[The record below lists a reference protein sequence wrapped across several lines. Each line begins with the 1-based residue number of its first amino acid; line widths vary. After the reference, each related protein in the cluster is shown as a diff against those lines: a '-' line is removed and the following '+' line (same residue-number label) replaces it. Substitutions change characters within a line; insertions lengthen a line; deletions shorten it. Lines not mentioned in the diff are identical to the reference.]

1 MLDTLKQGSLAARL
15 KQQFGPRPVPI
26 FFHHLYN
33 LALMGKGLLRRARL
47 RGRPES
53 LSCNPFFVIGSG
65 RSGNTLLRAI
75 LTAHPALAI
84 PPESYV
90 LGRAIRHYRFY
101 SFLPWELLAR
111 LVITEFESF
120 EQFPTWEIE
129 VQPFYA
135 TALTLPA
142 EKRHLAGL
150 LDAFYSYYAQARFPG
165 ATRWGDKTPAN
176 TFQVKLID
184 QVFPQAQYLHMVRD
198 GRDAV
203 ASYLTAGLYHDPE
216 EACRRWLR
224 SVEIAQQFG
233 ARLEPGRYLEVTY
246 EDLVRTPQATTQA
259 VCHFLGVDFRPE
271 MLEFWR
277 TTDTLGDTKLA
288 HHSNLRN
295 PINEKSI
302 GKWRRD
308 LPPETRQY
316 IETRLEAKLRA
327 LNYPIGEGA

>member
-1 MLDTLKQGSLAARL
+1 MLDTLKKGSLAARL

-33 LALMGKGLLRRARL
+33 LALIGKGLLRRAPL
-47 RGRPES
+47 RGRPET
-53 LSCNPFFVIGSG
+53 LSCTPFFIIGSG

-75 LTAHPALAI
+75 LTAHPMLAI

-120 EQFPTWEIE
+120 EQFPTWEIDI
-129 VQPFYA
+129 QPFYA
-135 TALTLPA
+135 TALALPA
-142 EKRHLAGL
+142 EKRNLACL
-150 LDAFYSYYAQARFPG
+150 LDGLYGYYAQAKFSG

-176 TFQVKLID
+176 TFQVRLID
-184 QVFPQAQYLHMVRD
+184 QVFPQAQYIHMLRD

-203 ASYLTAGLYHDPE
+203 SSYLAAGLYTDVE

-224 SVEIAQQFG
+224 SVETAQAFG
-233 ARLEPGRYLEVTY
+233 ARLGPTRYLEITY
-246 EDLVRTPQATTQA
+246 ENLVRAPATTTQT

-271 MLEFWR
+271 MMDFWR
-277 TTDTLGDTKLA
+277 TTEALGDTKLA

-302 GKWRRD
+302 GKWQRD
-308 LPPETRQY
+308 LDADTRRY
-316 IETRLEAKLRA
+316 VEDRLGDKLRA
-327 LNYPIGEGA
+327 LNYPISEV